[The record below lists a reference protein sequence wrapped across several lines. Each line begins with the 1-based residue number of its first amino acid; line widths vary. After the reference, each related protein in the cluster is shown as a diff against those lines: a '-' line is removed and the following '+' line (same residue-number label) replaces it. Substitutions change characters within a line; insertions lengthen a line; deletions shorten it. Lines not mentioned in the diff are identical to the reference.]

1 MDRDTDAR
9 RNQAALRAMW
19 GLELREKSGGAENY
33 RVRGEGL
40 YENGEFWGDAFRRLK
55 DNAQERLNMAKRH
68 LPLPGAFWQAAIALR
83 DIIRQVRK
91 QKTDYLSALEELYRL
106 AAIESFCL
114 PYAPRLQQP
123 GYNVMAR
130 VPF

>member
-1 MDRDTDAR
+1 
-9 RNQAALRAMW
+9 MW